1 MDTNMLIYQSEDG
14 ETKLQITLEDETLW
28 LTQKQLS
35 TLFQVSVPT
44 INEHIKNIYI
54 MKMN

>member
-1 MDTNMLIYQSEDG
+1 MHPNMLIYQSEDG

-44 INEHIKNIYI
+44 INEHIKNII
-54 MKMN
+54 IDIS